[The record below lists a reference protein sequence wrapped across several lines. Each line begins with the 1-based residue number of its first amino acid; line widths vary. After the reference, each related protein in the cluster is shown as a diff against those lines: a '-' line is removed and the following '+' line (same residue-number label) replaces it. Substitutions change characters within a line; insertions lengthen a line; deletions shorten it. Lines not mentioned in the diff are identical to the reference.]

1 MAGRRR
7 FLRISA
13 ATPTSTDPHAH
24 DRNRPGPPGFTAS
37 HAMALRSEL
46 RRRPSRCAGTRA
58 GPHRKLGTG
67 RAWRG
72 AISVEG
78 RLLPEKLRSGVEQL
92 ALSRWNGRKWER
104 IPFQVEER
112 DGSGNLVLPEGPQ
125 AAHDESP
132 GVLDENDLLVLSASD
147 LGERSTLDGAS
158 EIRAWDPLTGRS
170 GRLSSFRSRSA
181 CAA

>member
-1 MAGRRR
+1 MIGTGQGRPGSPHRMR
-7 FLRISA
+7 WRSA
-13 ATPTSTDPHAH
+13 ASFAAALLAAQALAP
-24 DRNRPGPPGFTAS
+24 DRIAS
-37 HAMALRSEL
+37 SV
-46 RRRPSRCAGTRA
+46 
-58 GPHRKLGTG
+58 LGE
-67 RAWRG
+67 RG
-72 AISVEG
+72 AEAISVEG
-78 RLLPEKLRSGVEQL
+78 RLLPEKLRTGVEQL